1 MSNATVE
8 NLKQYLEK
16 MNQYEHV
23 MTLLNWDMETT
34 MPKLGFEGHARALTY
49 FSTELFKL
57 STTEELGKMLE
68 ELSSPKEYEK
78 LNDMWKFVV
87 KRMKR
92 DYDESRRIPQ
102 ETKAYLR
109 GLKIR

>member
-34 MPKLGFEGHARALTY
+34 MPKLGFEGHVEICRETY
-49 FSTELFKL
+49 E
-57 STTEELGKMLE
+57 
-68 ELSSPKEYEK
+68 
-78 LNDMWKFVV
+78 
-87 KRMKR
+87 
-92 DYDESRRIPQ
+92 
-102 ETKAYLR
+102 A
-109 GLKIR
+109 